1 MVGGGRERDYKI
13 KKKEEE
19 NVFDRISISPAK
31 THPNKFFLEILIVL
45 HFFFKKKKKRSAKTS
60 LLAGKRCV
68 VSVAPPNQPT
78 KKTPPRFVIHP
89 FTYFNSSCINKKAQF
104 APFLPA
110 HTAYLINLVCA
121 ETFWYIK
128 KNMLQ
133 NKKQKKRK
141 KRGKKS

>member
-1 MVGGGRERDYKI
+1 M
-13 KKKEEE
+13 
-19 NVFDRISISPAK
+19 
-31 THPNKFFLEILIVL
+31 
-45 HFFFKKKKKRSAKTS
+45 
-60 LLAGKRCV
+60 RCH
-68 VSVAPPNQPT
+68 SVAPPTNQK

-141 KRGKKS
+141 KRKKKAKMVKTNRKGGGVFFLVWAFSILGTTKFFLGNLTKLNNTITTMLDHSQRR